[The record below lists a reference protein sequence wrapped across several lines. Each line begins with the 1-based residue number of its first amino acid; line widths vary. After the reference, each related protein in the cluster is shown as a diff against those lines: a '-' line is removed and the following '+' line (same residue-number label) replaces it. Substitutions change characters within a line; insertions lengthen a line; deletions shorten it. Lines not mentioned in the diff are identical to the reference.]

1 MSYQHP
7 PIYFVIRKIPEKLKK
22 LLSENQALPPVEEFM
37 GSYIYRNTMSTGEA
51 SWIVQTFLWMKQ
63 AELNVFLVEEPVA
76 NAICVAHCDLIR
88 ERFFAPNSFVVGIR
102 ADRPPLKMCEIEVVQ
117 NPKNLRHPNS
127 VYINHWPQFQLLPR
141 DSTRENRLERI
152 SFFGKSKYLDT
163 VFQSAAFINDLKD
176 MGVELNVCSHSDK
189 WNNYRETDLVLAVR
203 KSHPLFLDTKPA
215 SKLINA
221 WRAGC
226 VALLGQESAFRAL
239 GQPGQD
245 YFEVNTPQEVIQIVD
260 HLRQNPEVFE
270 TMRQRGKDRSQE
282 FTFEKIQKEWIDLLT
297 GPVTQSFLRWQK
309 GIGANHYACL
319 ARRYGQMLEQSVI
332 HKVFWY
338 RVYKNI

>member
-127 VYINHWPQFQLLPR
+127 VYINHWPQFQL
-141 DSTRENRLERI
+141 S
-152 SFFGKSKYLDT
+152 
-163 VFQSAAFINDLKD
+163 
-176 MGVELNVCSHSDK
+176 
-189 WNNYRETDLVLAVR
+189 
-203 KSHPLFLDTKPA
+203 
-215 SKLINA
+215 
-221 WRAGC
+221 
-226 VALLGQESAFRAL
+226 
-239 GQPGQD
+239 
-245 YFEVNTPQEVIQIVD
+245 
-260 HLRQNPEVFE
+260 
-270 TMRQRGKDRSQE
+270 
-282 FTFEKIQKEWIDLLT
+282 
-297 GPVTQSFLRWQK
+297 
-309 GIGANHYACL
+309 
-319 ARRYGQMLEQSVI
+319 
-332 HKVFWY
+332 
-338 RVYKNI
+338 